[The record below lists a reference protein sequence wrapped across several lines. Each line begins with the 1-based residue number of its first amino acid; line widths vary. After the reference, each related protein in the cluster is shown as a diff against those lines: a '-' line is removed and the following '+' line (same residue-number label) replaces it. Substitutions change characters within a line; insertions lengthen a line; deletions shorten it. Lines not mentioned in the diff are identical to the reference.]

1 MIMFVIGIVIG
12 IAGASAAFAIVQH
25 NTQPMIGSLLVDKT
39 DKDNVCLYL
48 HIETHT
54 PAELADENYVTMKV
68 KCVDYFGDDKIS

>member
-12 IAGASAAFAIVQH
+12 VAGAAAAFAIVQY

-54 PAELADENYVTMKV
+54 PAELADEKYVTMKV